1 MIAELIAANNP
12 TARPVSVDKSAVR
25 FLSEN
30 DVPEWIVRSLTATAY
45 DEWMPLQNHFIAPVN
60 QLHDLNNEDLYRP
73 WFQRRYLT
81 VGGGLNGDPIAI
93 DLNTHR
99 MCFLFH
105 DEMYPREND
114 LPDEFVLH
122 TPLAYTD
129 FWIGV
134 ANDPSFP
141 VDAYDAEARW
151 GRFPRNCAG

>member
-1 MIAELIAANNP
+1 VIAELIAANNP
-12 TARPVSVDKSAVR
+12 AARPVSVDESAVH

-60 QLHDLNNEDLYRP
+60 LLRDLNNEDLYRP
-73 WFQRRYLT
+73 WFHRRYLT

-105 DEMYPREND
+105 DEMYPRED
-114 LPDEFVLH
+114 YLPDDFVLH
-122 TPLAYTD
+122 TPLTYTD
-129 FWIGV
+129 FWTGV

-141 VDAYDAEARW
+141 VDAYEAEECW
-151 GRFPRNCAG
+151 GRPQRS